1 MGAYVVDEGLF
12 VELAAL
18 LIAQEH
24 RCLTK
29 LRMLAV
35 LFTSFA
41 FQLPTPSR
49 RGADVQAAQQM
60 QSASDACHLIGS
72 GEQSVDSSRTMYAI
86 GAAHTRHARRS
97 RQELEKT
104 SDRATSAMTQD

>member
-49 RGADVQAAQQM
+49 RGADVKAAQQM

-86 GAAHTRHARRS
+86 APPT
-97 RQELEKT
+97 
-104 SDRATSAMTQD
+104 RATLEGLDKNSRRLATAPLVP